1 MPPTLVDEPRAT
13 TRSTAPAAPPTS
25 GQPRDAAPPTRAPRR
40 LSHRLLG
47 PPPTNDGAPLFWTL
61 TLVVTVMT
69 LVGLLMVLSAS
80 SVMAIAR
87 HQSAWYMFERQAV
100 WALIGVG
107 AYLVMARIDYHH
119 WQRLMP
125 VLVVIAIAGLVAV
138 AIPHVGIE
146 SGGSRRW
153 IGFGSSIGYQ
163 PSQVAK
169 LVMLLFAASVVSR
182 RAGRLDDWRRVL
194 VPVLVVAALMA
205 ALVML
210 EPDLDAAVEI
220 GMVAA
225 AVLFVGGI
233 PLRQLGTI
241 AGAGLGT
248 ALVLAVAAP
257 YRRGRLLTFLHPD
270 RDPLNRSFQVHQSLI
285 AVGSGGV
292 QGVGLGAGHAKWEF
306 LPAAH
311 TDFIFAI
318 IAEELGFLG
327 CVAVLGLFAL
337 FAVVGC
343 RIALRAHDRF
353 GMLVAAGITAW
364 ICGQAAINIAMVVGL
379 LPVTGTPLPFISA
392 GGSSLVVLMGA
403 TGLLANV
410 ARQCVLSPTPRS
422 ADHPVHA
429 ARWRLAARRGSPAVT
444 S

>member
-1 MPPTLVDEPRAT
+1 MPSTL
-13 TRSTAPAAPPTS
+13 
-25 GQPRDAAPPTRAPRR
+25 RR
-40 LSHRLLG
+40 KLHFLFG
-47 PPPTNDGAPLFWTL
+47 PPPTADGAPLFWML
-61 TLVVTVMT
+61 TLVVAVMT

-87 HQSAWYMFERQAV
+87 HQSAWYMFERQAA
-100 WALIGVG
+100 WALIGVV
-107 AYLVMARIDYHH
+107 AYLVMARVDYHR

-125 VLVVIAIAGLVAV
+125 VLLFVAFAGLALVV
-138 AIPHVGIE
+138 VPHIGIQ

-153 IGFGSSIGYQ
+153 IGLGTTFGYQ

-169 LVMLLFAASVVSR
+169 LVMLLFAASVLSR
-182 RAGRLDDWRRVL
+182 RVGRVEDWRAAL
-194 VPVLVVAALMA
+194 TPVLVVCVLMVG
-205 ALVML
+205 LVML
-210 EPDLDAAVEI
+210 EPDLDGAIEI
-220 GMVAA
+220 AMVTA
-225 AVLFVGGI
+225 AVLFVSGVPI
-233 PLRQLGTI
+233 RQLGSL
-241 AGAGLGT
+241 AGVGFGG
-248 ALVLAVAAP
+248 ALVLALAAP

-285 AVGSGGV
+285 AVGSGGLN
-292 QGVGLGAGHAKWEF
+292 GVGLGAGHAKWEF

-327 CVAVLGLFAL
+327 CVAVLAMFVL

-343 RIALRAHDRF
+343 RIALRAQDRF

-364 ICGQAAINIAMVVGL
+364 ICGQAMINIAMVVGL

-410 ARQCVLSPTPRS
+410 ARQCE
-422 ADHPVHA
+422 
-429 ARWRLAARRGSPAVT
+429 LAPLPSSRRVKSSRRATIPAVT